1 MNNNTFA
8 IESFISF
15 CDGMMIAEEASFEYK
30 VMRKVQTNTIALH
43 KQLYSQKKE
52 ISKKFDSIRQE
63 DDCDELIELL
73 NKRKAGIQRKINGKE
88 ISDKKTLQKFI
99 DLYND
104 FLTKTK
110 EKRSKFENSGNAS
123 ESFIDFCEDMMIAE
137 ESEREF
143 GSVALEQRLTAAQRR
158 ALPDDAFGLP
168 KERKYPLV
176 VKDEN
181 GEYEWNHL
189 KDAIAYFHTCKD
201 EDKRK
206 ELAENIAKVIKKYNV
221 DITIKET
228 NGIRKYAKFD

>member
-1 MNNNTFA
+1 MYYTM
-8 IESFISF
+8 ESFINF
-15 CDGMMIAEEASFEYK
+15 CDDMQIVEEANFGYRF
-30 VMRKVQTNTIALH
+30 MRKSQTNTIALRD
-43 KQLYSQKKE
+43 QLYKQKKE
-52 ISKKFDSIRQE
+52 ISKKFGSIRRE
-63 DDCDELIELL
+63 DDCDELTELL
-73 NKRKAGIQRKINGKE
+73 NKRKGGIQRKINGKE
-88 ISDKKTLQKFI
+88 ISDKKTLQIFI
-99 DLYND
+99 DLYD
-104 FLTKTK
+104 EYLTKTK

-137 ESEREF
+137 ESEHEF
-143 GSVALEQRLTAAQRR
+143 GSIALEQRLTAAQRR
-158 ALPDDAFGLP
+158 ALPDEAFGLP

-201 EDKRK
+201 EEKRK
-206 ELAENIAKVIKKYNV
+206 ELAGNIAKVIKKYNV